1 MRDRCRLL
9 WVSVCIREGVSCIL
23 FRDGRGHGMSMI
35 DVALMPRAVVLSSS
49 PYVACVRYNKEF
61 LVLVRLNHDENY
73 HSMHSNIP
81 RTVNLIHILVEKNWA

>member
-1 MRDRCRLL
+1 
-9 WVSVCIREGVSCIL
+9 
-23 FRDGRGHGMSMI
+23 MI

-73 HSMHSNIP
+73 HSMHSIIYDVIIP
-81 RTVNLIHILVEKNWA
+81 LEYILLHAIFQGFLTVRIPLGIT